1 MDGKINLS
9 NFLFQ
14 YVNIK
19 DIYGKTYNNWFVDL
33 FESAADND
41 NTEDFIGILPDKE
54 SNSGIGLNASE
65 IRSIEKA

>member
-1 MDGKINLS
+1 MDGKIDLS

-41 NTEDFIGILPDKE
+41 DTEDSIGILPDKE
-54 SNSGIGLNASE
+54 SNNGIGLNASE